1 MSARGA
7 FEDVVMQAEAA
18 GAAPGSALRR
28 RWTRAADRA
37 IGRVVDPL
45 CAVLIVA
52 NASILAAAVFARY
65 VLHDSLVW
73 SDELA
78 TILLLWLAMLGAVSA
93 MRNGTHMR
101 LSLLARKAGPTVAG
115 WFDAV
120 SSVIVALFCI
130 EMLVASKQVF
140 ILEMIDLTPAL
151 QIPRSWT
158 VAPIIVAMLL
168 MLALA
173 VLRLIDTDRKVVAVV
188 LGCAL
193 VTIVS
198 AYFGRGIFAGLGSL
212 NLILF
217 FVVFVGALVAI
228 GVPIA
233 FCFGVGT
240 LSYLALTTSV
250 PLPVVINRMSEGISN
265 VVLLAIPLFVLL
277 GLFMANAGIAVRLVN
292 AIGSLVGHLRGG
304 LGIVLIFGMYLVSG
318 ISGSKSADMAAVAP
332 VLFPEMRRRGMAL
345 SELVALLNASASMA
359 ETIPPAL
366 VLIIVGSV
374 TGVSIASLFTAGVIP
389 ATVAA
394 AFLLVVMLRRART
407 DRTELAKRPSPR
419 AIAKAFWI
427 AIPGL
432 ALPLL
437 IRAFVLGGVATATE
451 VSTVGIVYTLIV
463 GVFVYRELN
472 WKRIYPELR
481 ETGILTG
488 AIMLIIATATA
499 MAWALTQSGF
509 AQQLADAVQKA
520 PGGAAAFM
528 ALSCVLFMVLG
539 SVLEGIPAIVLFGP
553 LLFPIAA
560 AYHIDLVQYA
570 IVAVLAMGIGL
581 HAPPLGVGYYAA
593 CIIGKASP
601 DESMRRAYPYLAAVF
616 LALVLVA
623 AIPWLSLGLL
633 PKAH

>member
-1 MSARGA
+1 MAQNV
-7 FEDVVMQAEAA
+7 FDDLVLHAEAA
-18 GAAPGSALRR
+18 GAAPAVRLHRPWTVAL
-28 RWTRAADRA
+28 DRA
-37 IGRVVDPL
+37 IGLAVDPL

-52 NASILAAAVFARY
+52 NVVILGAGVFSRY
-65 VLHDSLVW
+65 VMRSSLVW
-73 SDELA
+73 TDELA

-101 LSLLARKAGPTVAG
+101 LSLLARKAGAATAR
-115 WFDAV
+115 WFDAI

-151 QIPRSWT
+151 QIPRSWM

-168 MLALA
+168 MLTLA
-173 VLRLIDTDRKVVAVV
+173 VLRLVDSDRKTVGIV
-188 LGCAL
+188 LGCTL
-193 VTIVS
+193 VVVLT
-198 AYFGRGIFAGLGSL
+198 AYLGRGVFGGLGSF
-212 NLILF
+212 NLVLF

-240 LSYLALTTSV
+240 LSYLALTTTV

-277 GLFMANAGIAVRLVN
+277 GLLMANAGIAVRLVN

-345 SELVALLNASASMA
+345 SELVALLNGSASMA

-374 TGVSIASLFTAGVIP
+374 TGVSIASLFTAGLIP
-389 ATVAA
+389 ATIAA
-394 AFLLVVMLRRART
+394 VFLLVVMLWRART
-407 DRTELAKRPSPR
+407 DRTELAKRPSLSN
-419 AIAKAFWI
+419 IAKAFWV

-437 IRAFVLGGVATATE
+437 IRACVLGGVATATE
-451 VSTVGIVYTLIV
+451 VSTVGIIYTLLV
-463 GVFVYRELN
+463 GVLIYRELD

-509 AQQLADAVQKA
+509 AQQLASAVENA

-560 AYHIDLVQYA
+560 AYHIDQVQYA

-581 HAPPLGVGYYAA
+581 HAPPIGVGYYAA

-601 DESMRRAYPYLAAVF
+601 DASMKRAFPYLAAVF
-616 LALVLVA
+616 FALILVA
-623 AIPWLSLGLL
+623 AIPWLTLGFL
-633 PKAH
+633 PQAH